1 MLLRKSF
8 PFGMTLLLVLSL
20 SGCFLTKPIPPEK
33 AVLRG
38 SAVIPVSRSVETV
51 PLSGATVEI
60 VDPGTGATVAK
71 TTTNENG
78 SYQVEVPADGP
89 YLVRVEKGNA
99 VLLLVSPPVEGGKTY
114 HLGTAD
120 AFSTAVALIFMARVE
135 RGEDPRA
142 INLEEIAAHGETA
155 LLASAVEAALLRGE
169 NPLTSQGVLGVLEN
183 ISSPGVTTTV
193 PLPSGDGYGTIRI
206 VVRKSRLIP
215 QDADSLLLIVRD
227 ATRKIVKTFDL
238 PQDGGDFSASL
249 RVPVSTYEVYAF
261 SMKKTTLSIVSRFL
275 LTSGKARNVAVRENE
290 TTEVSI
296 TLQPFTCSFTIPEEV
311 SSGETFAVEAE
322 VRGAGVE
329 IWNEP
334 FLLSAYFAYST
345 SSWNPNDLESNTVT
359 RVFRNTLTRVAE
371 DTIKIT
377 FTVNAPVVSENTT
390 IFYRVV
396 VYQASYDYVDYLS
409 YWPYLALPES
419 CGELQVSTE
428 RTGTLSIVIQ

>member
-1 MLLRKSF
+1 MLPRKSF
-8 PFGMTLLLVLSL
+8 PFGMVLLLVLSL
-20 SGCFLTKPIPPEK
+20 SGCFLARPVPPEK

-38 SAVIPVSRSVETV
+38 SAVIPVFRSVETI
-51 PLSGATVEI
+51 PFSGATVEI
-60 VDPGTGATVAK
+60 VDPRTGATVAE
-71 TTTNENG
+71 TTTDEEGN
-78 SYQVEVPADGP
+78 YQVEVPAGGP
-89 YLVRVEKGNA
+89 YLVRVVRGNA

-120 AFSTAVALIFMARVE
+120 VFSTAVALIFMARVE
-135 RGEDPRA
+135 KGEDPGA
-142 INLEEIAAHGETA
+142 INLEEIAAQRETT
-155 LLASAVEAALLRGE
+155 LLAGAVEAALLRDE
-169 NPLTSQGVLGVLEN
+169 NPLTSPEVLGVLED
-183 ISSPGVTTTV
+183 ISSLGAVTTG

-227 ATRKIVKTFDL
+227 ATRKIVETFDL
-238 PQDGGDFSASL
+238 PQGGGDFSASL

-261 SMKKTTLSIVSRFL
+261 SLKKTTLSIVSRFL
-275 LTSGKARNVAVRENE
+275 LTSGKARNVAVREGE

-296 TLQPFTCSFTIPEEV
+296 TLQPFTCSFTVPEEV
-311 SSGETFAVEAE
+311 SSGETFTVEA
-322 VRGAGVE
+322 VVQGAGVE

-345 SSWNPNDLESNTVT
+345 SSWNPNDLESSAVT
-359 RVFRNTLTRVAE
+359 KVFRNTLTRVAE

-377 FTVNAPVVSENTT
+377 FAVNAPVVSRDTT

-409 YWPYLALPES
+409 YWPYLALPET
-419 CGELQVSTE
+419 CRELRVSTG